1 MVNYVYQVGRTAE
14 INVFMG
20 EAMKRIFAVQFV
32 SLFFA
37 AISNAQSLNTLKEQ
51 YNEISPL
58 SYEAMSQK
66 QVVEAGTTDKTAA
79 EEQLAEMKTKELEE
93 KKAQEERIYLDT
105 DYQFFQALNIT
116 LDEDELD
123 KAYQAKLAAENL
135 EKLKNTDST
144 MRSEIG
150 TTAPSLM
157 SKKEGSVVDEK
168 RTQILK
174 KIANNGLYV
183 RACILQ
189 HKKGSEFKGTAM
201 TLSWEIEPSG
211 KVANT
216 QMKATDVESQEIK
229 DCVLK
234 SLAEWNFG
242 EAMKAQTKSSHIEY
256 TYRFVNAAKEAR
268 NTGL

>member
-1 MVNYVYQVGRTAE
+1 
-14 INVFMG
+14 MG
-20 EAMKRIFAVQFV
+20 EAMKRIFTVLFI

-37 AISNAQSLNTLKEQ
+37 TITKAQSLTTLKEQ
-51 YNEISPL
+51 YGQLSPL
-58 SYEAMSQK
+58 SYEAIGPK
-66 QVVEAGTTDKTAA
+66 QVVEADSTDKTEA
-79 EEQLAEMKTKELEE
+79 EEQLAEMKAKELED

-135 EKLKNTDST
+135 ERLKNTDHT
-144 MRSEIG
+144 VRSEIS
-150 TTAPSLM
+150 TTAPGLM
-157 SKKEGSVVDEK
+157 SKKDGVVMDEK

-174 KIANNGLYV
+174 KIANNGLYI
-183 RACILQ
+183 RACILE
-189 HKKGSEFKGTAM
+189 HKKGPEFQGTTM
-201 TLSWEIEPSG
+201 TLAWEIEPSG

-216 QMKATDVESQEIK
+216 QVKATDVESQEIK

-242 EAMKAQTKSSHIEY
+242 EAMKAQAKSSHIEY
-256 TYRFVNAAKEAR
+256 TYRFVKATKEAR
-268 NTGL
+268 NAGP